1 MKWLLAFMV
10 WIAAAPLALAQGARD
25 EAGRFDYYV
34 MAMSWSPAYCADS
47 DEPERDA
54 MQCNAQRPFA
64 FVLHGLWP
72 QYERGFPAECPSRLR
87 GVDDATQNSMLDI
100 MPSRGLIRHQWRKHG
115 VCSGLDQRAYFTTA
129 RSYFSKVTIPLN
141 YRALSQPLRVT
152 GAQVEQAF
160 LQANP
165 SLRADGV
172 AVQCRGGRLREVRVC
187 FTRDGRP
194 RACGS
199 DVRDACSGTVTML
212 PLRAGAGRR

>member
-1 MKWLLAFMV
+1 MKWLAAIMV
-10 WIAAAPLALAQGARD
+10 WLAGVSVAAAQAPRN

-34 MAMSWSPAYCADS
+34 LALSWSPTYCAES
-47 DEPERDA
+47 DDAERDA
-54 MQCNAQRPFA
+54 LQCRAQRPFA
-64 FVLHGLWP
+64 FVVHGLWP
-72 QYERGFPAECPSRLR
+72 QFERGFPSECPTRLR
-87 GVDDATQNSMLDI
+87 GVEDDLQNSMLDI

-115 VCSGLDQRAYFTTA
+115 VCSGLDQRGYFNTT
-129 RSYFSKVTIPLN
+129 RSYFSKVAIPLE
-141 YRALSQPLRVT
+141 YRALNQPLRVS

-165 SLRADGV
+165 GLRADGV

-212 PLRAGAGRR
+212 PVRAGAGRR